1 MKLNSILI
9 ITSEANSKVAGD
21 SQSAVNFAKALAQAG
36 AECSIVTCSSNKS
49 EQKTLSNT
57 HIHSM
62 YYTGSVKTKI
72 TARLNLSF
80 YLITQGANHKYW
92 LIYGKTL
99 GNRIAIIL
107 GFIFFRKVV
116 FRSTLGD
123 FDDIKTLAKNPY
135 NKNIYSL
142 VSGYWALNNWFA
154 KVYNETYKKHIRDIF
169 ISAQGVNAKFRPVTA
184 EQKKELRQKLKLPY
198 NNPIIIMVGHVTKR
212 KGFPEIFDWLKSLKE
227 DFHLVVVGN
236 YNPTRGSRLSKHYD
250 EMQNNYTYGKT
261 ALGDSVS
268 FTGEVNN
275 VFEFLQ
281 TADIFL
287 HASYLEGFP
296 PNVLN
301 EAMACGLPC
310 LARKIVGIDNKYI
323 EQEAI
328 ILFNNKQELK
338 TQMQN
343 LLQNKGLRECYSKN
357 AVKFTDEN
365 LKIGTIAQNFIQW
378 LNSL

>member
-1 MKLNSILI
+1 
-9 ITSEANSKVAGD
+9 
-21 SQSAVNFAKALAQAG
+21 
-36 AECSIVTCSSNKS
+36 
-49 EQKTLSNT
+49 
-57 HIHSM
+57 
-62 YYTGSVKTKI
+62 
-72 TARLNLSF
+72 
-80 YLITQGANHKYW
+80 
-92 LIYGKTL
+92 
-99 GNRIAIIL
+99 
-107 GFIFFRKVV
+107 
-116 FRSTLGD
+116 
-123 FDDIKTLAKNPY
+123 
-135 NKNIYSL
+135 
-142 VSGYWALNNWFA
+142 
-154 KVYNETYKKHIRDIF
+154 
-169 ISAQGVNAKFRPVTA
+169 
-184 EQKKELRQKLKLPY
+184 
-198 NNPIIIMVGHVTKR
+198 MVGHVTKR

-268 FTGEVNN
+268 FTGEVYN
-275 VFEFLQ
+275 VFEYLQ
-281 TADIFL
+281 AADIFL

-365 LKIGTIAQNFIQW
+365 LKIGTTAQNFIQW
-378 LNSL
+378 LSSL